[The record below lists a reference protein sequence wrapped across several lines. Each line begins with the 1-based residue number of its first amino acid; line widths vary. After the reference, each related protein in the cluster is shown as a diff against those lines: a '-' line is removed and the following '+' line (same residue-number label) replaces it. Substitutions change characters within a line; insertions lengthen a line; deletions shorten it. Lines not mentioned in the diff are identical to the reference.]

1 LLGNLRKL
9 GKGMAPSLERRPSIL
24 RYVMLMLS
32 GISVEK
38 CCRAAGQAKARVRRA
53 EGDRGTKGLR
63 AWHHVL
69 TAAANPTELTLSGIS
84 VEKCCRAAGQAKG
97 RGAGSESG
105 RRLRN
110 QKD

>member
-1 LLGNLRKL
+1 
-9 GKGMAPSLERRPSIL
+9 
-24 RYVMLMLS
+24 
-32 GISVEK
+32 
-38 CCRAAGQAKARVRRA
+38 
-53 EGDRGTKGLR
+53 
-63 AWHHVL
+63 L